1 MISRTFLK
9 SSFIYTIVGSLPYA
23 AGFLLLPWLT
33 RYLTPEQFGINALYI
48 SLMYLIQIIASFG
61 LDMAIGAIYFDYKDN
76 RDHMRQ
82 FLGTL
87 FIGMLVIGTFTF
99 IFFACGGFRLFTWI
113 FRSGNYLELIPFGM
127 ITLVS
132 AIFNSVFKTYSTLL
146 IYQQR
151 PERFFWINIS
161 NFLITITATLL
172 ILHLFPFTLN
182 GPIIGRLIPAII
194 SASVAAISLSREFG
208 LAWNSEYVKKIFR
221 VSSPLLI
228 YAVLTWVVNYIDR
241 FIIMGILKDPTVVG
255 IYDISIKLVLFIDL
269 IMAGLINT
277 VNPKV
282 FSIWSRDGIR
292 HSTPEV
298 NRYYSGLTAF
308 FMILIPVF
316 VLVAPVIIPYLISN
330 KIYFSAFQY
339 LAILAAG
346 YVTRVWFFMFLGPI
360 MFFKKTT
367 ALPRVLLFSS
377 AFEIGAGVLLIKLF
391 GIQGMVWTFF
401 LVKPVQAFFLWLES
415 RKVFDFQ
422 VNNLKI
428 FYLPVLFMVV
438 VIGSEWMAKGS
449 WRLPV
454 HGLQLLASCVLV
466 WFAYR
471 KEIIPLLRKKPVQ

>member
-33 RYLTPEQFGINALYI
+33 KFLTPEQFGINALYI

-76 RDHMRQ
+76 REHMRQ

-87 FIGMLVIGTFTF
+87 FIGLLIIGVFTF
-99 IFFACGGFRLFTWI
+99 FFFALGGFRLFTLM
-113 FRSGNYLELIPFGM
+113 FRSGGFLDLVPFGM
-127 ITLVS
+127 ITIVS
-132 AIFNSVFKTYSTLL
+132 AVFNSVFKTYSTLL

-151 PERFFWINIS
+151 PERFFWLNIS
-161 NFLITITATLL
+161 NFGVTIAATLT
-172 ILHLFPFTLN
+172 ILYLYPYTLF
-182 GPIIGRLIPAII
+182 GPIVGRLIPAIV
-194 SASVAAISLSREFG
+194 SASAAAIALAGEYG
-208 LAWNSEYVKKIFR
+208 LAWNTEYLKKIFR

-228 YAVLTWVVNYIDR
+228 YAVLTWVINYIDR
-241 FIIMGILKDPTVVG
+241 FIIMGILGDPTIVG
-255 IYDISIKLVLFIDL
+255 IYDISIKMVLFIDL

-282 FSIWSRDGIR
+282 FSIWKASGLRE
-292 HSTPEV
+292 STPEV

-308 FMILIPVF
+308 FMLLIPLF
-316 VLVAPVIIPYLISN
+316 VLLAPIIIPAFISN

-346 YVTRVWFFMFLGPI
+346 YVTRVWFFMFMAPV
-360 MFFKKTT
+360 MFFKKTGS
-367 ALPRVLLFSS
+367 LPKVLLFSS
-377 AFEIGAGVLLIKLF
+377 AFEILVGVLLIRQF
-391 GIQGMVWTFF
+391 GVVGMVWTFF
-401 LVKPVQAFFLWLES
+401 LVKPVQAFFLYLES
-415 RKVFDFQ
+415 RKFFDFK

-428 FYLPVLFMVV
+428 YYLPVLFMTV
-438 VIGSEWMAKGS
+438 VIGSEWMATDTT
-449 WRLPV
+449 RFYF
-454 HGLQLLASCVLV
+454 HAAQLLASMALV

-471 KEIIPLLRKKPVQ
+471 REIIPLLRKQLDR